1 MQTASTIPAILHR
14 NAAQCPDAVAVAD
27 DSITLTHSQLL
38 AAARRIAGAYLD
50 RGVASGDR
58 VGIWLP
64 NSVEF
69 IVSLLGAHLVGV
81 VPVPLNTRYRGAEV
95 RTILQRSR
103 AKLVVLADG
112 FLGTDYSTMLLE
124 ACDGDAL
131 DPAGALPALSTIVD
145 TRSQGHHA
153 TLGWSEFLRG
163 ADRHAPSDI
172 TALIE
177 TVTPDS
183 LSDILFTSGTTGIP
197 KGVMSTHFQTTGVAA
212 AWAHGA
218 GLTPN
223 DRYATVNPYF
233 HAFGYKAGIIAALS
247 AACTIYPVAKFEPTE
262 LLRLIDQEK
271 ITVLPGVPTM
281 FLSLINHRDRAAYDL
296 SSLRFS
302 IAGAASVPP
311 SLFRD
316 MRDVLGI
323 DTIAQ
328 AYGLTECVVA
338 TQSRPNE
345 NPEHMA
351 TTTGPA
357 IPGIE
362 ICVVDNDGAEL
373 PVGDDGEVLLRGRYV
388 MVGYFENPE
397 ATQAAIDNAGWLHT
411 GDVGHIDEHGCLTI
425 TDRVKDMYIAGG
437 FNVYP
442 AEIESV
448 LHEHPSVHDC
458 AVIGIDD
465 PRLGAVGK
473 AWIVTNSSPANA
485 DTLIAWCRER
495 LANYKVP
502 REIEFVDDLPRNPS
516 GKIAKRELR
525 ERTPHASAD

>member
-1 MQTASTIPAILHR
+1 MQTAATIPAILHR
-14 NAAQCPDAVAVAD
+14 NAAQWPDAVAVAD
-27 DSITLTHSQLL
+27 DGSTLTHAQLL

-50 RGVASGDR
+50 RGVAPGDR

-64 NSVEF
+64 NGVEF
-69 IVSLLGAHLVGV
+69 IVSLLGAHLIGV
-81 VPVPLNTRYRGAEV
+81 VPVPLNSRYRGAEV

-112 FLGTDYSTMLLE
+112 FLGTEYSTMLLE
-124 ACDGDAL
+124 ACGG

-145 TRSQGHHA
+145 SRSQGHHA
-153 TLGWSEFLRG
+153 TLGWSEFRSG

-172 TALIE
+172 TTLIE
-177 TVTPDS
+177 AVTPDT
-183 LSDILFTSGTTGIP
+183 LSDILFTSGTTGTP
-197 KGVMSTHFQTTGVAA
+197 KGVMSTHSQTTGVAA

-262 LLRLIDQEK
+262 LLRLIDREK

-281 FLSLINHRDRAAYDL
+281 FLALINHPDRAVYDL

-302 IAGAASVPP
+302 IAGATSVPP

-316 MRDVLGI
+316 MRDVLGFH
-323 DTIAQ
+323 TVAQ

-345 NPEHMA
+345 SPEHMA

-362 ICVVDNDGAEL
+362 IRVVDKDGAEL
-373 PVGDDGEVLLRGRYV
+373 PVGENGEVLLRGRYV
-388 MVGYFENPE
+388 MVGYFEDPE
-397 ATQAAIDNAGWLHT
+397 ATRDAIDNAGWLHT
-411 GDVGHIDEHGCLTI
+411 GDIGHLDEHGCLTI
-425 TDRVKDMYIAGG
+425 TDRLKDMYIAGG

-442 AEIESV
+442 AEIEGV
-448 LHEHPSVHDC
+448 LHEHPSVNDC

-465 PRLGAVGK
+465 PRLGTVGK

-502 REIEFVDDLPRNPS
+502 REIEFVDTLPRTPS

-525 ERTPHASAD
+525 EHV